1 MSTTANLARR
11 HVQVDPNYELCNE
24 NLVTVLHSIWSCER
38 AKEVWNN
45 FPQLLQYV
53 REVPINFLLLTT
65 QCLNFNSGQ
74 DFELCLMVAWSIC
87 CSRNVFKFE
96 HAPRVQFSNAKSLL
110 QDFKR
115 VQEQSEVTRSSWIAQ
130 WNTQQQGIYKINFV
144 GALFKD
150 TRWSGALLKQA
161 LCCCGVSLRDL
172 QRKLNLLQH
181 YRSFGLH
188 MKQASRILILKGD
201 SKNLMEP

>member
-1 MSTTANLARR
+1 MA
-11 HVQVDPNYELCNE
+11 
-24 NLVTVLHSIWSCER
+24 TVLHRIWSCER

-45 FPQLLQYV
+45 FPQLLQCV

-74 DFELCLMVAWSIC
+74 DLGLMVAWSIC
-87 CSRNVFKFE
+87 CSRNVFKFK

-110 QDFKR
+110 QEFKR

-130 WNTQQQGIYKINFV
+130 WNTQQQGIYKIKFD

-150 TRWSGALLKQA
+150 TRWYGALLKQA
-161 LCCCGVSLRDL
+161 LCCRGGSLRDR
-172 QRKLNLLQH
+172 QRKPNLLQH

-188 MKQASRILILKGD
+188 MKQVSGILILKGD